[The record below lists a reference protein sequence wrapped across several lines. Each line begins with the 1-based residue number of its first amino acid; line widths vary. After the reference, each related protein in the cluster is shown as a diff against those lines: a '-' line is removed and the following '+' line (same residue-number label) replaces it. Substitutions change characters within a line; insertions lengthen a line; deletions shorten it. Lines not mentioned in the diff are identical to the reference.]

1 VFTGLVESSGTLAK
15 RDPRGDG
22 ARIEIRCELGA
33 TEPLVLGESISVDG
47 CCLSVVSI
55 SPNGF
60 DLDASSETL
69 SRTTLGGLDVGARV
83 NLERATKLGQRMG
96 GHIVSG
102 HVDGVATVVERR
114 PLGEAVAFAFE
125 VPAPLARFIAEKGS
139 VTVSGVSL
147 TVNAVAG
154 RRFEVAIIPITRS
167 ETNLD
172 LLAPGGRVN
181 IEVDLLA
188 RYVAR
193 LLESAAGGGDNPE
206 ARDARWMDL
215 LRRGGYV

>member
-1 VFTGLVESSGTLAK
+1 MFTGLIEATGTLAR
-15 RDPRGDG
+15 RDPRGEG

-33 TEPLVLGESISVDG
+33 SEPLVMGESIAVDG
-47 CCLSVVSI
+47 CCLSVVAI
-55 SPNGF
+55 HPHGF
-60 DLDASSETL
+60 EVDASSETL
-69 SRTTLGGLDVGARV
+69 TRTTLGGLDLGARI

-125 VPAPLARFIAEKGS
+125 VPAPLERFIAEKGS
-139 VTVSGVSL
+139 ITVSGVSL

-154 RRFEVAIIPITRS
+154 RRFEVALIPITLRDTS
-167 ETNLD
+167 LER
-172 LLAPGGRVN
+172 LAPGTRVN

-193 LLESAAGGGDNPE
+193 LLETAAGGDAPGG
-206 ARDARWMDL
+206 DARWMDL
-215 LRRGGYV
+215 LERSGYV